1 MTSEDL
7 LDALGDTTSDPFL
20 DDAFSAV
27 DSGGALDELLSNGPR
42 GGGGGS
48 MGGSAHSAVDVLPL
62 DSVFFDDEIL
72 PAQRP
77 PAEAPPPPAA
87 PAPAVPSAP
96 AAVSAG
102 PLTLPE
108 RPQPGMQFTSL
119 VSKADVGAMN
129 AAIQGGWHVV
139 HAVTIGTEGEA
150 MIVFEYGADGPP
162 SASSAAA
169 L

>member
-20 DDAFSAV
+20 DDAFAAV
-27 DSGGALDELLSNGPR
+27 DSGGPLDELLSNGPR
-42 GGGGGS
+42 GGA

-62 DSVFFDDEIL
+62 DSVFLDDEIL
-72 PAQRP
+72 PSQPP
-77 PAEAPPPPAA
+77 PAPPPAA
-87 PAPAVPSAP
+87 SPPPPVPSTLAS
-96 AAVSAG
+96 VG

-119 VSKADVGAMN
+119 VSKADVAAMN
-129 AAIQGGWHVV
+129 TAIQEGWHVV

-162 SASSAAA
+162 PPSSAAA